1 MSLIRSGQNTVYC
14 GINDFKSFWDISE
27 DILNRGEGHPSD
39 YDVILRMINEGK
51 VKTINNE
58 IITIRANT
66 FCIHGDHENAI
77 NIDDFKNRREL

>member
-1 MSLIRSGQNTVYC
+1 MSRKKNNAILANPNEV
-14 GINDFKSFWDISE
+14 IN
-27 DILNRGEGHPSD
+27 H
-39 YDVILRMINEGK
+39 VLRMINEGK

-77 NIDDFKNRREL
+77 NIAKELYQTLRSKGYKIG